1 MSTTQPHARKLNAA
15 TRRAPWI
22 LLAPFLVLF
31 ALTFVLPILT
41 AVGSSF
47 TRVTRAGLFGEEGVT
62 SGFAGF
68 ANYAQALGDGNF
80 IASIGR
86 MLLFGVVQVPVM
98 IVLATILA
106 LLGRIEATQ
115 DDMSRLMRSVVQPRA
130 KP

>member
-1 MSTTQPHARKLNAA
+1 M
-15 TRRAPWI
+15 
-22 LLAPFLVLF
+22 LF

-98 IVLATILA
+98 IVLATILRSH
-106 LLGRIEATQ
+106 RIRLVSSSKVSPARRGATMGPPDGIPMIYEGAREA
-115 DDMSRLMRSVVQPRA
+115 
-130 KP
+130 